1 MVNAIWS
8 ADLIFAMWTFNI
20 AVLDIYRI
28 HVHYFRKLTQ
38 HPPQKPK
45 VGNMWE
51 IPLPK
56 SPKQM
61 SHFCSTITEMRSTR
75 RNAPPRPR
83 HCVFI
88 YCNPRHRHS
97 VVRCAHNHT
106 TTQDPC
112 THAPLPHNKQFSFP
126 AWLQQ
131 PGREVA
137 QAGCPIHKVRGLL
150 GARRRHPDISI
161 HLSTRLTVL
170 IKEGRTSCFL
180 IVSQAWP
187 TRNSSMPPRRPA
199 SSRLREAKSFGT
211 PSSARTTSMAEA

>member
-1 MVNAIWS
+1 M
-8 ADLIFAMWTFNI
+8 
-20 AVLDIYRI
+20 LDIYR
-28 HVHYFRKLTQ
+28 VHYFRKPTQ

-75 RNAPPRPR
+75 RDAPPR
-83 HCVFI
+83 HCV
-88 YCNPRHRHS
+88 YT
-97 VVRCAHNHT
+97 VVRNHT
-106 TTQDPC
+106 TTQDSR
-112 THAPLPHNKQFSFP
+112 TRLFRIISRFLFQQA

-170 IKEGRTSCFL
+170 IKEGSRH
-180 IVSQAWP
+180 
-187 TRNSSMPPRRPA
+187 A
-199 SSRLREAKSFGT
+199 S
-211 PSSARTTSMAEA
+211 